1 MGLKDLHRKLKA
13 FRLKR
18 SLMRNWRKKRTA
30 SMAKKA
36 SWMIPITHGYH
47 VVEDQSFKGG
57 ADESDSDSVVVQ
69 REQIAELELWYFGIS
84 DAQIRHGI
92 SKYLQSH
99 LFDRNPSE
107 SQITT
112 KSKEMMR
119 KAYLAARAKI
129 RETQKSVEALKAGAA
144 SVMVIN
150 REKLVTANMGDFRV
164 VVCRDGVAHQMKSKH
179 RQTARRQWSHKLFSG
194 RMLSWKSS
202 DAAITKKSEGSELAV
217 GAERI
222 DSDTEFVIIAST
234 GIWETMNNQEAVH
247 LIGHLEDPQEAAE
260 CLAKEA
266 LTRMSKGNISCIVIR
281 FD

>member
-84 DAQIRHGI
+84 DAQIGHGI

-179 RQTARRQWSHKLFSG
+179 QQTARRHWSHKLFSG

-202 DAAITKKSEGSELAV
+202 DAASTKKSEGSELAV

-234 GIWETMNNQEAVH
+234 GIWETINNQEAVH

-266 LTRMSKGNISCIVIR
+266 LTRMSKSNISCIVIR

>member
-18 SLMRNWRKKRTA
+18 SLIGNWRKKRTA

-84 DAQIRHGI
+84 DAQIGHGI

-150 REKLVTANMGDFRV
+150 REKLVTANIGDFRV

-179 RQTARRQWSHKLFSG
+179 QQTARRHWSHKLFSG

-202 DAAITKKSEGSELAV
+202 DAASTKKSEGSELAV

-266 LTRMSKGNISCIVIR
+266 LTRMSKSNISCIVIR